1 MDMNRE
7 WLILCFLVIIILLS
21 GCGVLDISQG
31 GNYTPEE
38 SDEALKFDYEIT
50 GRVLPAQV
58 INMKVHLTNQ
68 VKDDVSDVKL
78 RITDFYGLKLLNQIC
93 PGATEKYDTN
103 EECGFISTSCGCE
116 FLTIPSFED
125 EEINLIFRVPNSD
138 EIARIGRELEPEF
151 TITYVYQGETK
162 YLIPILKKEE
172 ISTTAKIEKTQTK
185 GPIHVDIERGFT
197 SSSDDWERNGSQ
209 FSIVMRVNDV
219 LNSKSDVEINR
230 DYFKIYLTNLPRTY
244 TTAGEEVL
252 CNFKDEKT
260 DPQGNKYYIP
270 DFNITLPMKTP
281 IICGLTAQNTQAPWV
296 YGTIDVKYDYTYKIV
311 KTETIS
317 VETVIA

>member
-1 MDMNRE
+1 MNRE
-7 WLILCFLVIIILLS
+7 WLILCFLVIIVLLS

-50 GRVLPAQV
+50 GRVLPGQV

-162 YLIPILKKEE
+162 YLIPILKEEE

-230 DYFKIYLTNLPRTY
+230 DNKFDIVLNPYLADSP
-244 TTAGEEVL
+244 EEGVL
-252 CNFKDEKT
+252 CDFEYIRT
-260 DPQGNKYYIP
+260 EQGNKYYKP
-270 DFNITLPMKTP
+270 KYNITLPMQTP
-281 IICGLTAQNTQAPWV
+281 IVCALEATNNIAPWI
-296 YGTIDVKYDYTYKIV
+296 YGTITVNYRYTYKIV
-311 KTETIS
+311 KTERID
-317 VETVIA
+317 VETVIV

>member
-93 PGATEKYDTN
+93 PGATEKYDTTI
-103 EECGFISTSCGCE
+103 ECGFISTLCGCE
-116 FLTIPSFED
+116 FSTIPSFDD
-125 EEINLIFRVPNSD
+125 EEINLIFKVPTSD
-138 EIARIGRELEPEF
+138 EIAKIGRELEPEF
-151 TITYVYQGETK
+151 TITYDYHGETN
-162 YLIPILKKEE
+162 YLIPIIKSDER
-172 ISTTAKIEKTQTK
+172 STTAKIEKTQTK

-197 SSSDDWERNGSQ
+197 SSSDDWEKSGSQ

-219 LNSKSDVEINR
+219 LNSQSDVEIFR
-230 DYFKIYLTNLPRTY
+230 DNFTIVLNSYLGKSSEP
-244 TTAGEEVL
+244 GIL
-252 CNFKDEKT
+252 CDF
-260 DPQGNKYYIP
+260 DPIRIDAQGNKYYKP
-270 DFNITLPMKTP
+270 YYNITLPMKTP
-281 IICGLTAQNTQAPWV
+281 IVCALEAYNEQAPWV
-296 YGTIDVKYDYTYKIV
+296 YGTIKVNYYYTYKIV
-311 KTETIS
+311 KTERID